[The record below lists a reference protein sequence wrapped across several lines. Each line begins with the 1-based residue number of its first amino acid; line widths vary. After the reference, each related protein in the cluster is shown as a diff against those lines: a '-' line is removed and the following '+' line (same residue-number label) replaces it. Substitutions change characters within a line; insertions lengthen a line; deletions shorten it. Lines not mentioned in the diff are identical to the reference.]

1 MTPRFANRA
10 ARFLPVFVPV
20 KSRFLWWCLI
30 ALMGAAIQCRSQ
42 EAPQQLAWHS
52 RGGTNHSF
60 DKYGMELGL
69 PGTVVTT
76 AVQTRD
82 GYLWVGTPAGV
93 GRFDGVRFTNFYAAD
108 TPELPSDLVHCF
120 HEDRTGNLWIGT
132 DKGLCQVVNGRF
144 KRSGF
149 PGLSVRALA
158 EDGLGNLWAGTW
170 GAGIHVYRGG
180 RWEAL
185 VAEGLPPDLRVRAL
199 LVDSHE
205 QIWIAPERGK
215 GLFCVGSGHIA
226 SRKFDG
232 AEGIGEVQTICEA
245 PQGTLWFGTKRTG
258 LFCMRDDQLTRYPV
272 AGGPGNLSINEI
284 RRASS
289 GGLWLAAGTLFHSA
303 SADKPHFEP
312 IDDLPNE
319 NVQALCED
327 REGGLWLCAGSEGLT
342 RMRELPYRLLSS
354 RQGLPTDNVK
364 NVTVDPSGNLWLTT
378 QGSGIVQVDAGGKVI
393 RQRRAG
399 GLPESN
405 PSVVYAARDGSVW
418 AGTGS
423 HLWVLRPS
431 GWQQESELRFVR
443 GLFEDRQGVMWVGT
457 EFDGLFRFENG
468 RFVEMKTSEGDSVP
482 FATCFAEADDGA
494 LVVGTWKSGIWRVS
508 AGRTMAQ
515 KWASPLPVNDVRA
528 VHVDDDGLVW
538 VGLSNRGLVVWEN
551 DHWLIAPG
559 LMKVLGSGV
568 SAILE
573 EGSGRIWLGS
583 LAGVLWARKDELLS
597 WMRAPVSVPPLHT
610 VPVGD
615 DIGIIPVWS
624 GAQPVGWRVAGGKLL
639 FATRRGVLAINS
651 QGVVPNTVPPPV
663 HIARILVDRH
673 AVESDEPVQLP
684 PGTRSLA
691 IDYTAPSFV
700 QADRMIFRYKLEGHD
715 SDWIDAASRRSAYFG
730 SLPPGNYVFRVAA
743 GNSDGVWSE
752 TDANVAIVQL
762 PFFYQ
767 TAWFSWLLAGLAG
780 AIIWIAYWW
789 SNRRLKLKLERLERE
804 RAMENERRRIAQD
817 LHDDLG
823 ASLTEIGLFADA
835 ARHSAPH
842 TEKIGL
848 DYLAQRVRALASSLD
863 AIVWAVNPANDSL
876 DQLVVYVGEL
886 FQELFRSSGI
896 RARMDV
902 SPTIPRLP
910 LSAEERSDLFLTTKE
925 AMNNTLR
932 HSGASEVW
940 LGIRM
945 TSGELRILLRD
956 NGRGFD
962 PEAAKSNGGNGLS
975 NMRARAAR
983 TGGRIEF
990 RTAPGKGTEIS
1001 IAVSFSGRREIPE
1014 GS

>member
-1 MTPRFANRA
+1 
-10 ARFLPVFVPV
+10 
-20 KSRFLWWCLI
+20 
-30 ALMGAAIQCRSQ
+30 
-42 EAPQQLAWHS
+42 
-52 RGGTNHSF
+52 
-60 DKYGMELGL
+60 MEFGL
-69 PGTVVTT
+69 PGTVVTA

-108 TPELPSDLVHCF
+108 TPGLPSDLIHCF
-120 HEDRTGNLWIGT
+120 HEDRSGSLWIGT
-132 DKGLCQVVNGRF
+132 DKGLCQVLNGRF
-144 KRSGF
+144 KRSGLEN
-149 PGLSVRALA
+149 LSVRALA

-170 GAGIHVYRGG
+170 GAGIHAYRGG
-180 RWEAL
+180 RWETF
-185 VAEGLPPDLRVRAL
+185 VSEGLPPDLRVRAL
-199 LVDSHE
+199 LVDSRG
-205 QIWIAPERGK
+205 QIWIAPERGR
-215 GLFCVGSGHIA
+215 GLFHVENGHA
-226 SRKFDG
+226 SKKFDG

-258 LFCMRDDQLTRYPV
+258 LFCMQDDRMTRYPV
-272 AGGPGNLSINEI
+272 AGGTGNLSVNEI
-284 RRASS
+284 RRTSS
-289 GGLWLAAGTLFHSA
+289 GGLWLAAGTLFRSA
-303 SADKPHFEP
+303 SAEQPRFEP

-319 NVQALCED
+319 NVQAVCED

-342 RMRELPYRLLSS
+342 RMRELPYRLLST

-364 NVTVDPSGNLWLTT
+364 NVTEDPSGNLWLTT
-378 QGSGIVQVDAGGKVI
+378 QGSGIVHVDAGGKVI
-393 RQRRAG
+393 RQRKEG
-399 GLPESN
+399 GLPESD
-405 PSVVYAARDGSVW
+405 PAVVYAARDGSVW

-423 HLWVLRPS
+423 HLWVRRGS

-457 EFDGLFRFENG
+457 EFDGLHRFENG
-468 RFVEMKTSEGDSVP
+468 KFLEMKTPAGESIP
-482 FATCFAEADDGA
+482 FATCFAEASDGA
-494 LVVGTWKSGIWRVS
+494 LVVGTWKSGLWRVS
-508 AGRTMAQ
+508 ADRTTAQ
-515 KWASPLPVNDVRA
+515 KWASPLPVNEVRA
-528 VHVDDDGLVW
+528 VHVDREGLVW
-538 VGLSNRGLVVWEN
+538 VGLSNRGLVVWQN
-551 DHWLIAPG
+551 DRWLIAPG
-559 LMKVLGSGV
+559 LVKVLGSSV

-573 EGSGRIWLGS
+573 EDSGRIWLGT

-597 WMRAPVSVPPLHT
+597 WMRTPVSVPPLHT

-624 GAQPVGWRVAGGKLL
+624 GAQPVGWRVTAGRLL
-639 FATRRGVLAINS
+639 FATRRGVLAIDS
-651 QGVVPNTVPPPV
+651 QGVVPNAVPPPV

-700 QADRMIFRYKLEGHD
+700 QADRMLFRYKLEGHD
-715 SDWIDAASRRSAYFG
+715 PDWIDAASRRSAYFG
-730 SLPPGNYVFRVAA
+730 SLPPGSYVFRVAA

-762 PFFYQ
+762 PYFYQ
-767 TAWFSWLLAGLAG
+767 TTWFSWLLAGMAG
-780 AIIWIAYWW
+780 AAIWIVYWW
-789 SNRRLKLKLERLERE
+789 SNRRLRLKLERLERE

-835 ARHSAPH
+835 TRRSAPPA
-842 TEKIGL
+842 EQAGL
-848 DYLAQRVRALASSLD
+848 DHLAQRVRALASSLD

-932 HSGASEVW
+932 HSGASEAW

-945 TSGELRILLRD
+945 ISGELRITLRD

-962 PEAAKSNGGNGLS
+962 PDAAKSNGGNGLS
-975 NMRARAAR
+975 NMRARVAR
-983 TGGRIEF
+983 TGGTIEF
-990 RTAPGKGTEIS
+990 RTSPGDGTEIS

-1014 GS
+1014 AS